1 MQLHLGLQTK
11 KYRRRFSDSA
21 RAVPHC
27 LATWGGDRADR
38 SYCGG
43 MGSSDGRKKRKLATG
58 DDGPDSSACIVED
71 VTAKIAV
78 QLHPSSLLDV
88 DLGVREHLNG
98 LLLRFNEQL
107 DGVPVAYRDVR
118 QGLRAAV
125 VSPYFPMCRVN
136 VRASFTLIRPR
147 VGAMVEGRVTE
158 VTDTFIGMLLLNL
171 VNVVIEVGN
180 VSGFSYSLF
189 DHRWKNVKDAGH
201 GISHGDVV
209 RCQVLG
215 VQNHGSGYITIS
227 GGLGKGCG
235 NVVFV
240 KERKEKRE
248 KKREKKRD
256 QRDENEE
263 KKKEKKREKKREKK
277 EKGKHRARC
286 SG

>member
-1 MQLHLGLQTK
+1 MATRGRDWAYIS
-11 KYRRRFSDSA
+11 YRR
-21 RAVPHC
+21 
-27 LATWGGDRADR
+27 
-38 SYCGG
+38 G
-43 MGSSDGRKKRKLATG
+43 MGSSDGRKKRKLTTG
-58 DDGPDSSACIVED
+58 DGGADSNACIVED
-71 VTAKIAV
+71 VTAKIGV

-107 DGVPVAYRDVR
+107 DGVPVAYRDVS
-118 QGLRAAV
+118 QGSKAAV
-125 VSPYFPMCRVN
+125 VSPYFPMCKVN

-209 RCQVLG
+209 RCKVLG
-215 VQNHGSGYITIS
+215 VQNHGSGYITVS

-235 NVVFV
+235 NVEFV
-240 KERKEKRE
+240 KGRKEIRESKREKKDERKEKGGSKKERKEK
-248 KKREKKRD
+248 KKD
-256 QRDENEE
+256 
-263 KKKEKKREKKREKK
+263 KKERPPR
-277 EKGKHRARC
+277 
-286 SG
+286 

>member
-1 MQLHLGLQTK
+1 
-11 KYRRRFSDSA
+11 
-21 RAVPHC
+21 
-27 LATWGGDRADR
+27 
-38 SYCGG
+38 
-43 MGSSDGRKKRKLATG
+43 MGSSDGRKKRKLAAG
-58 DDGPDSSACIVED
+58 VDGPGSTNACIVED
-71 VTAKIAV
+71 VTAKIGV

-88 DLGVREHLNG
+88 ELGVREHLNG

-118 QGLRAAV
+118 QGSKAAV

-235 NVVFV
+235 NVEFV
-240 KERKEKRE
+240 KERREEREKAREKR
-248 KKREKKRD
+248 
-256 QRDENEE
+256 EE
-263 KKKEKKREKKREKK
+263 KKKKKQKKQKKEKK
-277 EKGKHRARC
+277 EKKESRKKPR
-286 SG
+286 

>member
-1 MQLHLGLQTK
+1 MPRDKT
-11 KYRRRFSDSA
+11 SDSA
-21 RAVPHC
+21 GAVPRH
-27 LATWGGDRADR
+27 LATRGRDWAYI
-38 SYCGG
+38 SYRRG
-43 MGSSDGRKKRKLATG
+43 MGSSDGRKKRKLTTG
-58 DDGPDSSACIVED
+58 NGGTDSNACIVED
-71 VTAKIAV
+71 VTAKIGV

-107 DGVPVAYRDVR
+107 DGVPVAYRDVS
-118 QGLRAAV
+118 QGSKAAV
-125 VSPYFPMCRVN
+125 VSPYFPMCKVN

-209 RCQVLG
+209 RCKVLG
-215 VQNHGSGYITIS
+215 VQNHGSGYITVS
-227 GGLGKGCG
+227 GAWARGVGTLSSSRG
-235 NVVFV
+235 
-240 KERKEKRE
+240 E
-248 KKREKKRD
+248 KKFE
-256 QRDENEE
+256 
-263 KKKEKKREKKREKK
+263 
-277 EKGKHRARC
+277 RARERRKM
-286 SG
+286 SGRRRGGARRRERRRRRTKRKGRLGDCAFPISLLLLLL